1 MVSLAVL
8 LFRVEEF
15 VFCWFVRVVVCLF
28 VAIYRHWEVRVGSF
42 YPQDFMSR
50 ALQIMCGGLLGTEL

>member
-1 MVSLAVL
+1 MVSLAVV

-15 VFCWFVRVVVCLF
+15 VFFWFVRVVVCLF
-28 VAIYRHWEVRVGSF
+28 VAIYRHWEERECSLHS
-42 YPQDFMSR
+42 QDVMSR